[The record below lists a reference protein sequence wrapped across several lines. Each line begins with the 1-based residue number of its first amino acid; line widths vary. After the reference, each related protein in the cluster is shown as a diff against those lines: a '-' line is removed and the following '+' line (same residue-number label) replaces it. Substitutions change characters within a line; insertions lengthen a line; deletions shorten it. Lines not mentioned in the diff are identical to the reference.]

1 MYMTGFAGIIVTTS
15 CLAAMT
21 AQYAGTTN
29 KVGNGFGIFFIYLY
43 LAFQGLVYIFRSTI
57 PLLYAN

>member
-1 MYMTGFAGIIVTTS
+1 MYITGFVGIICTTS

-29 KVGNGFGIFFIYLY
+29 LVGNGFGILFIYLY
-43 LAFQGLVYIFRSTI
+43 LAFQG
-57 PLLYAN
+57 

>member
-1 MYMTGFAGIIVTTS
+1 MYMVGFAGIVVTTS

-21 AQYAGTTN
+21 SEYVGTTN

-43 LAFQGLVYIFRSTI
+43 LAFQG
-57 PLLYAN
+57 